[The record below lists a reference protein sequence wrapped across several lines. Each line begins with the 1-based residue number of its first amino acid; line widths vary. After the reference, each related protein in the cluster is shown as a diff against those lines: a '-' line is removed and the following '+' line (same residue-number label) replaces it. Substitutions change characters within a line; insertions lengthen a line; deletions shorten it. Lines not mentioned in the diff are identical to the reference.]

1 MASPNPQPNH
11 GDPSN
16 SSAPYPTHA
25 PSMEQPPSYPGHA
38 WGGANP
44 AMAYPPGAAV
54 PPPPG
59 WGGGVPTTMTYPTQ
73 TFVAQPQGFTQVPVV
88 LQQQQQPLRSPDP
101 VRITCPYCHDEVTT
115 KTKRRAGAYAWS
127 AVGIIFLTGWF
138 FILPWL
144 FCWIPLCIP
153 SFQDVHHKCP
163 KCKKHLYTHSPM

>member
-1 MASPNPQPNH
+1 
-11 GDPSN
+11 
-16 SSAPYPTHA
+16 
-25 PSMEQPPSYPGHA
+25 
-38 WGGANP
+38 
-44 AMAYPPGAAV
+44 
-54 PPPPG
+54 
-59 WGGGVPTTMTYPTQ
+59 MTYPTQ
-73 TFVAQPQGFTQVPVV
+73 TFVTQPQACTQVPVV
-88 LQQQQQPLRSPDP
+88 PVMMQQQQQPLRSSSP

-163 KCKKHLYTHSPM
+163 NCKAHLYTHSPM